1 MSTPISATGSTT
13 TTTTTTGA
21 SGTSTTTNSS
31 VPSASSVISSA
42 ALGLGTTVPISQ
54 VLTGLMQVESI
65 PLTQLQNQVTG
76 VNTEISAYGQL
87 NSALAT
93 FQQSL
98 TALTSPT
105 EFSSYTAT
113 SSNTAALTASAVIG
127 VQSGTY
133 TVNTTQLAQAQSLA
147 TAGQASLNTSLTSGS
162 GTSTVTIAFGTQNGS
177 TFTQNAAQ
185 PGGSIT
191 VSSSNNTLAG
201 LRDAINNANLG
212 VTATIVNDGSNTP
225 YHLVLTSNQT
235 GANQSMQISV
245 QGDSGL
251 ASMLTYPPSTGD
263 TMTQTVPPQDAKLTV
278 NGLSLTSSSNSVGTA
293 VPGLTL
299 NLQQLGTSTVSVA
312 ANTSS
317 VQTDIDNFVSAY
329 NTLHSTISQLT
340 AYNPGGTNGPLI
352 GDATTTQIQNQL
364 QKVLASG
371 LSGTGSGYSSLA
383 AVGIGLDS
391 DGTLSVDDSSLSQAL
406 QSNPGQFSALFGT
419 AGSATNSNVTYLV
432 GGTNTQPGSYAVNIT
447 QPATNGTFAGSST
460 PTYDTATGSIALS
473 GSTTIA
479 SATTMTVTINGTQ
492 ETVNLTPL
500 TNATPAAVAA
510 QLQSDIN
517 NAFSGTG
524 LTANV
529 TQNNGVL
536 SVTPPTGQTISIADG
551 TNNPATQLF
560 GGSVSNNSTTIP
572 AGGTPF
578 SVTVDGAAANIT
590 VPQGIYTSS
599 QLATALQTAI
609 NTNSTLQQAGVS
621 VNVAQTNGILTVT
634 SASYGSS
641 SSVNISGS
649 GAAQLF
655 GASATSTTGL
665 DVAGTIGGYGA
676 TGSGQVLTAGNSGP
690 AAGMVVQVTGNATG
704 TLGNVNYSQGYASL
718 LNSIVTN
725 ATNPTSGAIFNATT
739 TLNTQVT
746 SLQTQETSLQTY
758 ISQVQQQY
766 TSQFSSLNAMVVQMQ
781 STATFL
787 QLTFNPPTSAS

>member
-13 TTTTTTGA
+13 TTTTGA
-21 SGTSTTTNSS
+21 SSTSTTSA
-31 VPSASSVISSA
+31 PSASSIISSA

-65 PLTQLQNQVTG
+65 PLTQLQNQVIG
-76 VNTEISAYGQL
+76 VNTEISAYGLL
-87 NSALAT
+87 NSALST

-98 TALTSPT
+98 AALTSPT

-147 TAGQASLNTSLTSGS
+147 TAGQASLNTSVTSGS

-191 VSSSNNTLAG
+191 INSSNNTLAG

-299 NLQQLGTSTVSVA
+299 NLQQTGTSTVSVA
-312 ANTSS
+312 ANLSS
-317 VQTDIDNFVSAY
+317 AQTDIDNFVSAY
-329 NTLHSTISQLT
+329 NTLQSTIGQLT

-352 GDATTTQIQNQL
+352 GDATTMQIQNQL

-371 LSGTGSGYSSLA
+371 LTGTGSGYSSLA
-383 AVGIGLDS
+383 AVGIGLNS
-391 DGTLSVDDSSLSQAL
+391 DGTMSVNDSTLSQAL
-406 QSNPGQFSALFGT
+406 QSNPSQFTALFGT
-419 AGSATNSNVTYLV
+419 AGSATNSNVTYLI

-460 PTYDTATGSIALS
+460 PTYDTATGSMALT

-479 SATTMTVTINGTQ
+479 SGTSMTVTINGTQ
-492 ETVNLTPL
+492 KTVNLTPL
-500 TNATPAAVAA
+500 TNATPAAVAT

-517 NAFSGTG
+517 SAFSSAG
-524 LTANV
+524 LAVTV

-536 SVTPPTGQTISIADG
+536 SVTPPSGQTISITDG

-560 GGSVSNNSTTIP
+560 GGSVANNSTTIP
-572 AGGTPF
+572 AGGMPF
-578 SVTVDGAAANIT
+578 SVAVDGSAGNIT

-621 VNVAQTNGILTVT
+621 VNVTQTNGILTIA
-634 SASYGSS
+634 SASYGSN

-649 GAAQLF
+649 GATQLF
-655 GASATSTTGL
+655 GGSATSTTGL
-665 DVAGTIGGYGA
+665 NVAGTINGNMA
-676 TGSGQVLTAGNSGP
+676 TGNGQVLTAGSGA
-690 AAGMVVQVTGNATG
+690 AAGLVIQVTGNATG
-704 TLGNVNYSQGYASL
+704 ALGNVNYSQGYAWL

-725 ATNPTSGAIFNATT
+725 ATDPTSGAIANATN

-766 TSQFSSLNAMVVQMQ
+766 TSQFSALNAMVVQMQ

>member
-1 MSTPISATGSTT
+1 MSTTISSTGSTAT
-13 TTTTTTGA
+13 TATTGT
-21 SGTSTTTNSS
+21 SSTSSTTSTAS
-31 VPSASSVISSA
+31 VPSASSIISSA
-42 ALGLGTTVPISQ
+42 ALGMGTTVPISQ

-105 EFSSYTAT
+105 EFNSYSAT
-113 SSNTAALTASAVIG
+113 SSNTAALTASAVVG
-127 VQSGTY
+127 VQTGAY

-162 GTSTVTIAFGTQNGS
+162 NTATVTIAFGTQTGS

-191 VSSSNNTLAG
+191 INSSNNTLAG
-201 LRDAINNANLG
+201 LRDAINSANLG
-212 VTATIVNDGSNTP
+212 VTAAIVNDGSNTP

-251 ASMLTYPPSTGD
+251 ASVLTYPPATGD
-263 TMTQTVPPQDAKLTV
+263 TMTQTVTPQDAKLTV

-299 NLQQLGTSTVSVA
+299 NLQQVGASTVSVA

-317 VQTDIDNFVSAY
+317 VQSDIDSFVSAY
-329 NTLHSTISQLT
+329 NTLHTTIGQLT

-352 GDATTTQIQNQL
+352 GDATTMQIQNQL
-364 QKVLASG
+364 QAVLASG
-371 LSGTGSGYSSLA
+371 LTGTGSGYSSLA

-391 DGTLSVDDSSLSQAL
+391 DGTLSVDDSTLSQAL
-406 QSNPGQFSALFGT
+406 QSNPSQFAALFGT
-419 AGSATNSNVTYLV
+419 AGSATNSNVTYLI
-432 GGTNTQPGSYAVNIT
+432 GGTNTQAGSYAVNIT
-447 QPATNGTFAGSST
+447 QAATNGTFAGSST

-473 GSTTIA
+473 GATTIA
-479 SATTMTVTINGTQ
+479 AGTSLTVTVNGTPT
-492 ETVNLTPL
+492 TVALTSGSY
-500 TNATPAAVAA
+500 ATPAALAT
-510 QLQSDIN
+510 QLQTDFDT
-517 NAFSGTG
+517 AG
-524 LTANV
+524 LTGTTV

-536 SVTPPTGQTISIADG
+536 SVTPPSGQTIAIADG
-551 TNNPATQLF
+551 SANSATQLF
-560 GGSVSNNSTTIP
+560 GGSISGANSTTIP
-572 AGGTPF
+572 AGGMPL
-578 SVTVDGAAANIT
+578 SVAVDGSAANINI
-590 VPQGIYTSS
+590 PQGIYTSS

-609 NTNSTLQQAGVS
+609 NTSSTLQQAGVS
-621 VNVAQTNGILTVT
+621 VNVTQTNGILSVA
-634 SASYGSS
+634 SASYGSY

-655 GASATSTTGL
+655 GGSATSTTGL
-665 DVAGTIGGYGA
+665 DVAGTINGVTA
-676 TGSGQVLTAGNSGP
+676 TGSGQVLTAGNSGA
-690 AAGMVVQVTGNATG
+690 AAGLMIQVTGNATG
-704 TLGNVNYSQGYASL
+704 SLGNVNYSQGYAWL
-718 LNSIVTN
+718 LNSIVTS
-725 ATNPTSGAIFNATT
+725 ATATSGAIANATS

-746 SLQTQETSLQTY
+746 SLQTQETNLQTY

-766 TSQFSSLNAMVVQMQ
+766 TTQFSALNAMVVQMQ
-781 STATFL
+781 STASFL

>member
-1 MSTPISATGSTT
+1 MSTPISATGSTAT
-13 TTTTTTGA
+13 TATTGT
-21 SGTSTTTNSS
+21 GTSATTSNAT
-31 VPSASSVISSA
+31 VPSASSIISSA
-42 ALGLGTTVPISQ
+42 ALGIGTTVPISQ

-87 NSALAT
+87 NSALST

-98 TALTSPT
+98 AALTRPT
-105 EFSSYTAT
+105 EFNSYTAT
-113 SSNTAALTASAVIG
+113 SSNTAAVTASAVIG
-127 VQSGTY
+127 VQAGTY

-162 GTSTVTIAFGTQNGS
+162 ATSTVTIAFGTQNGS

-191 VSSSNNTLAG
+191 INSGNNTLAG
-201 LRDAINNANLG
+201 LRDAINSANLG

-235 GANQSMQISV
+235 GANESMQVSV

-251 ASMLTYPPSTGD
+251 ASMLTYPPGTGD
-263 TMTQTVPPQDAKLTV
+263 TMTQTVKAQDANLTV

-299 NLQQLGTSTVSVA
+299 NLQQTGTSTVSVA

-329 NTLHSTISQLT
+329 NTLHSTIGQLT

-352 GDATTTQIQNQL
+352 GDATTMQIQNQL
-364 QKVLASG
+364 QTVLASG
-371 LSGTGSGYSSLA
+371 LTGTGSGYSSLA

-391 DGTLSVDDSSLSQAL
+391 DGTLSVDDTALSQAL
-406 QSNPGQFSALFGT
+406 QSNPSQFSALFGT
-419 AGSATNSNVTYLV
+419 AGAATNSNVTFLV

-479 SATTMTVTINGTQ
+479 SGTSMTVTINGTQ
-492 ETVNLTPL
+492 QTVNLTPL

-510 QLQSDIN
+510 QLQSD
-517 NAFSGTG
+517 FSSAG
-524 LTANV
+524 LTATV

-536 SVTPPTGQTISIADG
+536 SVTPPSGQTISIADG
-551 TNNPATQLF
+551 TSNGATQLF
-560 GGSVSNNSTTIP
+560 GGSISQANSTTIP
-572 AGGTPF
+572 TGGM
-578 SVTVDGAAANIT
+578 SLAVAVDGSPASIT

-621 VNVAQTNGILTVT
+621 VNVTQANGILSIA
-634 SASYGSS
+634 SASYGST

-649 GAAQLF
+649 GATQLF
-655 GASATSTTGL
+655 GGSATSTSGFN
-665 DVAGTIGGYGA
+665 VAGTINGVTA
-676 TGSGQVLTAGNSGP
+676 TGSGQILTAGNSGP
-690 AAGMVVQVTGNATG
+690 TAGLMIQVTGNATG
-704 TLGNVNYSQGYASL
+704 ALGNVNYSQGFASL
-718 LNSIVTN
+718 LNSIVTS
-725 ATNPTSGAIFNATT
+725 ATAPTSGSIASATN

-766 TSQFSSLNAMVVQMQ
+766 TTQFAALNAIVVQMQ
-781 STATFL
+781 STASFL